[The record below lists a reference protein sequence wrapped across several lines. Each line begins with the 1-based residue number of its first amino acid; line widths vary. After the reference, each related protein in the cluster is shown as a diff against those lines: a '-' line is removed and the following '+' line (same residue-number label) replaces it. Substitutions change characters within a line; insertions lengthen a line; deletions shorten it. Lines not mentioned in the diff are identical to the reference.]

1 MPTTIPS
8 PQHARALHQR
18 QEELERHLQR
28 CHAAHESHR
37 PDPSLGRETDD
48 VRAQLALVR
57 RELRRLD
64 GA

>member
-8 PQHARALHQR
+8 PQHAQALRRR
-18 QEELERHLQR
+18 QEELERRLQS
-28 CHAAHESHR
+28 CHAAREVHR
-37 PDPSLGRETDD
+37 PNPSLGRETDD

-57 RELRRLD
+57 RELRRLG